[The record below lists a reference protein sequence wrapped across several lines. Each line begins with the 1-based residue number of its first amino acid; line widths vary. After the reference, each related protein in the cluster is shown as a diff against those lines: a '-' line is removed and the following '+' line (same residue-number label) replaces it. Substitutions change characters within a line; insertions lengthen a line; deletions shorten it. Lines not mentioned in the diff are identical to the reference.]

1 MTAGHFRKSH
11 HRRFYLPTQKTLLC
25 LSPEPPQD
33 VSFHTILKPPLSA
46 PHNPTLSLLDE
57 MPLCPVTNWH
67 SLSPQM
73 KRTRYQIHLQTKNSQ
88 HWFLLSLT
96 QTARPSQGRERSPPA
111 HLLRYMNMP
120 CLGYFTLS
128 LSLCTEP
135 PLFKSRDSTYLNR
148 KGLAEKYRLRTHIT
162 STLICSKYQFQD
174 TLHSFPLQWY
184 IQAP

>member
-11 HRRFYLPTQKTLLC
+11 HWRFYLPTQKTLLC

-33 VSFHTILKPPLSA
+33 VSFHTSLKPPLSA

-67 SLSPQM
+67 GLSPQM
-73 KRTRYQIHLQTKNSQ
+73 KRTRYQIHLQRTHCTDSS
-88 HWFLLSLT
+88 FLLPKQQDL
-96 QTARPSQGRERSPPA
+96 PREG
-111 HLLRYMNMP
+111 N
-120 CLGYFTLS
+120 
-128 LSLCTEP
+128 EP
-135 PLFKSRDSTYLNR
+135 PSPSTQVHEYAVFGVLYPLTGFKSRDSTYLNR

-162 STLICSKYQFQD
+162 STPICSKYQFQD